1 MKPCPVEAAAV
12 LLDLLAAGRGH
23 RGEAAAALERVPVT
37 HPMRRYPDAVLD
49 VARRVRSGGS
59 DTYPSPDEICE
70 HAADLRAG
78 APEMRA
84 TGWWPTMCGG
94 VE

>member
-1 MKPCPVEAAAV
+1 MKPCPAAAAAT

-49 VARRVRSGGS
+49 FARRVRSGGE
-59 DTYPSPDEICE
+59 DTYPSPEEIRE
-70 HAADLRAG
+70 HAAAIREG

-84 TGWWPTMCGG
+84 TGWWPTLHGG